1 MRTDVGDPVEAFNLP
16 HALAE
21 WRAKI
26 PNEADLIMV
35 LRAELLSCRAGGT
48 VSDGGSRGRGRSR
61 MYPAT
66 ERNIERMLE
75 ALGS

>member
-1 MRTDVGDPVEAFNLP
+1 MSSTTSDPVEAFNLR

-21 WRAKI
+21 WRAQI

-35 LRAELLSCRAGGT
+35 LRAELESCRAGGT
-48 VSDGGSRGRGRSR
+48 VSDGGSRGKSRSR

-66 ERNIERMLE
+66 ERNIQRMLE